1 MKAEKK
7 PKIFLSSQ
15 ARKFTIWF
23 VLPPGYPF
31 FAYAL
36 SLSLW
41 CYATPFL
48 FFFLFTL
55 DATTYLLFQRLREW
69 GNKRWHF
76 IADLRTERKPMLLIL
91 LHQLGSISRDL
102 IHRRDNFPF
111 GLLLSNFWTL
121 PKLPGKQFNLTSNTC
136 CTYHISLRQLKPIFY
151 RFSLELLASQV

>member
-1 MKAEKK
+1 MRRQKR
-7 PKIFLSSQ
+7 SQ
-15 ARKFTIWF
+15 KFSFRHKLEKFTIWF

-48 FFFLFTL
+48 FFSLFTL

-76 IADLRTERKPMLLIL
+76 ITNLRIEEGKQLFLLRR
-91 LHQLGSISRDL
+91 LGSISRDL
-102 IHRRDNFPF
+102 IHRKDNFLKVLLF
-111 GLLLSNFWTL
+111 NLLLSNFWSSSERRNFL
-121 PKLPGKQFNLTSNTC
+121 VNNLTC
-136 CTYHISLRQLKPIFY
+136 CTYLP
-151 RFSLELLASQV
+151 LEAIKT